1 MERLSPPQIR
11 DIIKIDLH
19 RHLDCSV
26 RWSTLVELSK
36 NDSSSFQKSHRD
48 LRNEFLILE
57 PMTDL
62 GSVLRK
68 FTHTQKIFKSEDILE
83 RIAFEACEDAF
94 NDGIRLLEL
103 RYAPSFI
110 QEGNPFLSFEKIHL
124 ALVKGI
130 KKAEKNWPI
139 TVGLICI
146 IQRTKSLK
154 TAEDVC
160 SFAIEHKDT
169 FWGLDLA
176 DDESKADPKQFAK
189 IFQKAKTTGLKI
201 TVHSGETP
209 DDKSAQWV
217 KDSIE
222 ILGADRIGH
231 GVQIIRD
238 PQILKYVVEQKI
250 PLEICPISN
259 YLTQGFK
266 TYAEH
271 PLRKLKDAGVLVTLN
286 SDDPG
291 IFATTLSDEYQIAQD
306 YHNFSLQDFK
316 DCNQISLEYSFAK
329 TEIKEKIRTEFT

>member
-11 DIIKIDLH
+11 DIIKVDLH

-36 NDSSSFQKSHRD
+36 ENSTFQKSHRE

-68 FTHTQKIFKSEDILE
+68 FTHTQKLFKSEDILE

-110 QEGNPFLSFEKIHL
+110 QEANPHLSFERIHL

-130 KKAEKNWPI
+130 QKAEKTWPI
-139 TVGLICI
+139 AVGLICI
-146 IQRTKSLK
+146 IQRTKPVAL
-154 TAEDVC
+154 AEDIC
-160 SFAIEHKDT
+160 AFAIEHKDT
-169 FWGLDLA
+169 FLGLDLA
-176 DDESKADPKQFAK
+176 DDESKADPKKFSA
-189 IFQKAKTTGLKI
+189 IFHKAKSAGLKI

-238 PQILKYVVEQKI
+238 HQVLKYVVDKKV

-259 YLTQGFK
+259 YLTQAFK
-266 TYAEH
+266 NYEQH
-271 PLRKLKDAGVLVTLN
+271 PLKKLKDAGVLVTIN

-291 IFATTLSDEYQIAQD
+291 IFSTTLSDEYQIAQD
-306 YHNFSLQDFK
+306 YHGFTYNDFLE
-316 DCNQISLEYSFAK
+316 CNKVALEVSFINEK
-329 TEIKEKIRTEFT
+329 IKEQIRKEF